1 MKMNKL
7 IILVSVLSLL
17 LSGCYN
23 RRELNELAIA
33 IGMAID
39 YKDGKY
45 SVTVQVIDPNS
56 ASARKPASGSTPV
69 IIYNTKADSVFEAVR
84 KMTTI
89 SPRKIYFSHVRIIVI
104 GEELAR
110 KGIGESLELITR
122 DPEFRSDF
130 HIVISKETEAKK
142 VLSVLTPL
150 ENYSAQKLFDSL
162 AVSEKAWA
170 PTNAIEFDALISD
183 MLTYGKGPVITGVVS
198 KGNVDEGSKM
208 ENVEKTQPIAK
219 LIFSGL
225 GVMNGDKLVGWLD
238 EVESKGY
245 NYIIGEVQST
255 VGPIDCP
262 KKGKVIIEVNN
273 VKSSI
278 KGKFVNGKPKIKV
291 DLNYEVNVGEVLCKN
306 LSLTNP
312 KHIEI
317 LEKNTEKRN
326 VEILKTSVKKA
337 KKLGVDIFGF
347 GAALYRANP
356 KEWHKIEKEWAKT
369 GFKEVDIE
377 FNSVCKVR
385 RTGTTS
391 ESYLKDIKESK

>member
-1 MKMNKL
+1 MKMNKF
-7 IILVSVLSLL
+7 IILVSVLCLL

-33 IGMAID
+33 VGMAID

-45 SVTVQVIDPNS
+45 RVSVQVIDPNS
-56 ASARKPASGSTPV
+56 ASSRKAASGSTPV
-69 IIYNTKADSVFEAVR
+69 IIYNSKADSIFEAVR
-84 KMTTI
+84 KLTTI

-104 GEELAR
+104 GEKLAR

-130 HIVISKETEAKK
+130 HIVISKDIEAKK

-162 AVSEKAWA
+162 QVSEKAWA

-183 MLTYGKGPVITGVVS
+183 MLTYGKSAVLTGVVA
-198 KGNVDEGSKM
+198 KGDVDEGSEMK
-208 ENVEKTQPIAK
+208 NIEKTDPITK
-219 LIFSGL
+219 LRFSGL
-225 GVMNGDKLVGWLD
+225 GVIKGDKLVGWLN

-245 NYIIGEVQST
+245 NYIIGEVQNT

-262 KKGKVIIEVNN
+262 NKGKVIVEVNN
-273 VKSSI
+273 VKSNI

-291 DLNYEVNVGEVLCKN
+291 ELNYEVNVAEVLCKN
-306 LSLTNP
+306 LRLTEP
-312 KHIEI
+312 EHIEI
-317 LEKNTEKRN
+317 LEQNTEKRN
-326 VEILKTSVKKA
+326 LEILKTSVKKA
-337 KKLGVDIFGF
+337 KKLGVDIYGF
-347 GAALYRANP
+347 GAALYRDNP
-356 KEWHKIEKEWAKT
+356 NEWHKIEKKWTES
-369 GFKEVDIE
+369 GFKEVE
-377 FNSVCKVR
+377 VEYKSECKVR

-391 ESYLKDIKESK
+391 ESYLKDIKE

>member
-1 MKMNKL
+1 MIMRKTKL
-7 IILVSVLSLL
+7 IIILCTILL

-23 RRELNELAIA
+23 RRELNDLAIA
-33 IGMAID
+33 VGMAID

-45 SVTVQVIDPNS
+45 SVTVQVVDPNS

-69 IIYNTKADSVFEAVR
+69 IIYNTKADSIFEAVR

-110 KGIGESLELITR
+110 KGIGESLEMVTR

-130 HIVISKETEAKK
+130 HVVISKEIDAKK

-183 MLTYGKGPVITGVVS
+183 MLTYGKSPVITGVVA
-198 KGNVDEGSKM
+198 KGDVDDGSEMK
-208 ENVEKTQPIAK
+208 NIEKTNPITK
-219 LIFSGL
+219 LKFSGL
-225 GVMNGDKLVGWLD
+225 GVIKGDKLVGWLD

-255 VGPIDCP
+255 VGPIECP
-262 KKGKVIIEVNN
+262 DKGKVIIEVNN
-273 VKSSI
+273 VKSNI

-291 DLNYEVNVGEVLCKN
+291 ELNYEVNVAEVLCKN
-306 LSLTNP
+306 LNLTNP

-317 LEKNTEKRN
+317 LEKNTEERN
-326 VEILKTSVKKA
+326 IEILKTSVKKS
-337 KKLGVDIFGF
+337 KKLGADIYGF
-347 GAALYRANP
+347 GVALYRDNP
-356 KEWHKIEKEWAKT
+356 EEWHKIEKKWAES
-369 GFKEVDIE
+369 GFKEVE
-377 FNSVCKVR
+377 VEYKSECKVR

-391 ESYLKDIKESK
+391 ESYLKDIKE